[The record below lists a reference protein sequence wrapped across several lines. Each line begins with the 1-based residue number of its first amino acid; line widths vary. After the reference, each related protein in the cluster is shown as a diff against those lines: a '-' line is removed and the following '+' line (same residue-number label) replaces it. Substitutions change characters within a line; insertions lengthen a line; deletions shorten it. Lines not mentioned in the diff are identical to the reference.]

1 MDMTTV
7 IRNSLGSPAK
17 NIPAARPG
25 TNMVDVIV
33 TVPAAALQNSTYGVI
48 TLPLKARLH
57 GVSRVAHGDLASSGS
72 PTIDIGL
79 RPAKGNFTADDDAI
93 NDGIDVHTAAAER
106 PLFKVIGDWGKT
118 IGEMTDATDMG
129 GNAEIYFTIKAA
141 ATNTGGTVAFSLAY
155 SLD

>member
-79 RPAKGNFTADDDAI
+79 RPAPVSRGVAWVRLMAFARPDER
-93 NDGIDVHTAAAER
+93 DVVEAS
-106 PLFKVIGDWGKT
+106 
-118 IGEMTDATDMG
+118 
-129 GNAEIYFTIKAA
+129 YF
-141 ATNTGGTVAFSLAY
+141 
-155 SLD
+155 